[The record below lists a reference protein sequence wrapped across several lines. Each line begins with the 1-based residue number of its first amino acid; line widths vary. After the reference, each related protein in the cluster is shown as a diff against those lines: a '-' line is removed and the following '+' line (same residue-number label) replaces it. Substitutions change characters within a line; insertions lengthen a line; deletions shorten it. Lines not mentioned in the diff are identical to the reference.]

1 MTKWPTKEAKD
12 VMYKFQGL
20 WMNHNHSL
28 TPIERQTYNTLEWF
42 GDVGG
47 IFDGLKLFAA
57 ILVSPVATFALR
69 TELLAQAFRHVIT
82 GHGE

>member
-1 MTKWPTKEAKD
+1 
-12 VMYKFQGL
+12 
-20 WMNHNHSL
+20 MNISHSL
-28 TPIERQTYNTLEWF
+28 TSIERQTYSTLEWF

-47 IFDGLKLFAA
+47 LFDGLKLLAA

-69 TELLAQAFRHVIT
+69 TELLAQAFRNVVT

>member
-1 MTKWPTKEAKD
+1 
-12 VMYKFQGL
+12 
-20 WMNHNHSL
+20 MNISHSL
-28 TPIERQTYNTLEWF
+28 TSIERQTYSTLEWF

-47 IFDGLKLFAA
+47 LFDGLKLLVA
-57 ILVSPVATFALR
+57 ILVSPVATFAMR